1 MKWSITFAA
10 ALLLS
15 GASPAV
21 AQTITK
27 VADVLALPPE
37 RLAKVPPVRLR
48 GVVTYFKGA
57 GNPDLIVQDE
67 TGGIFIGGKAVEA
80 AHAWQPGDVVEVEG
94 TAIPESFAPR
104 VQARHVRGVGTG
116 PLPSAPTIS
125 SDDLR
130 SGQFDGRYVA
140 ARGVVRSAVRDDS
153 LLPPRLILRVATAAG
168 QFDAWV
174 LRFSDGDAA
183 RFVDAAVTVHGV
195 CLAWPNQRRQL
206 TNVRLLVNRVEDIYV
221 TRPALADPF
230 TAPLVAPDT
239 LMRYR
244 PEGLDAQRVRLRGV
258 ITWWRAGEGLVLQ
271 DGTSGVRV
279 NVISPPQWQLGDEV
293 EAVGFPGLN
302 GYTAGLQ
309 DALVRVVA
317 APRRS
322 IEPVPLTALEILQR
336 NPLADCDQR
345 LVRVTG
351 RLRAVQREGG
361 LTQLF
366 LRSGEVDFTAVVLR
380 DDGSAWEDNLE
391 PGSELAL
398 TGVCDLRPGEER
410 RFGGRPQSFALLL
423 REAGDVTVL
432 QSGPW
437 LSERRLRW
445 LLGLGGGA
453 LSLVLLWAFL
463 LRLRVKKRTTQ
474 LAREIRSRRDEA
486 EEFDA
491 VLTERSRL
499 AAELHDTVQQSL
511 TGAALQLRAAELALT
526 QSPLEVRPHLDTAR
540 QLLGHSR
547 DELRAAVWDLRVDSE
562 ALADLPAA
570 LRDIAASAQTGGGKP
585 VVFTVEGAPRTV
597 PPTLAHHATR
607 IAQEALTN
615 SLRHSDA
622 AELSMTLT
630 FLPAQLRLSILDN
643 GRGFDPARTAGPDA
657 GHFGLDGM
665 KRRAA
670 KTGGSLSIA
679 SSTGGTTIT
688 LETSLP

>member
-1 MKWSITFAA
+1 M
-10 ALLLS
+10 
-15 GASPAV
+15 
-21 AQTITK
+21 
-27 VADVLALPPE
+27 E
-37 RLAKVPPVRLR
+37 
-48 GVVTYFKGA
+48 
-57 GNPDLIVQDE
+57 
-67 TGGIFIGGKAVEA
+67 
-80 AHAWQPGDVVEVEG
+80 
-94 TAIPESFAPR
+94 
-104 VQARHVRGVGTG
+104 
-116 PLPSAPTIS
+116 
-125 SDDLR
+125 
-130 SGQFDGRYVA
+130 
-140 ARGVVRSAVRDDS
+140 
-153 LLPPRLILRVATAAG
+153 
-168 QFDAWV
+168 
-174 LRFSDGDAA
+174 
-183 RFVDAAVTVHGV
+183 
-195 CLAWPNQRRQL
+195 
-206 TNVRLLVNRVEDIYV
+206 
-221 TRPALADPF
+221 
-230 TAPLVAPDT
+230 
-239 LMRYR
+239 
-244 PEGLDAQRVRLRGV
+244 AQRVRLRGV
-258 ITWWRAGEGLVLQ
+258 VTWWRAGEGLVLQ
-271 DGTSGVRV
+271 DGASGVRV
-279 NVISPPQWQLGDEV
+279 KVASPPQWQLGDEV

-317 APRRS
+317 TPRRS
-322 IEPVPLTALEILQR
+322 IEPVPLTAAEMLQS

-361 LTQLF
+361 LTQFF
-366 LRSGEVDFTAVVLR
+366 LRHGEVDFTAVALR
-380 DDGSAWEDNLE
+380 EHGSTWEDNLE

-423 REAGDVTVL
+423 RQVGDVTVL

-437 LSERRLRW
+437 LSERRLRR

-463 LRLRVKKRTTQ
+463 LRLRVNKRTTQ

-511 TGAALQLRAAELALT
+511 TGAALQLRAVEIALT

-562 ALADLPAA
+562 ALADLSAA

-622 AELSMTLT
+622 AEFSVTLT
-630 FLPAQLRLSILDN
+630 FLPAHLRLSICDN
-643 GRGFDPARTAGPDA
+643 GHGFDPARPAGPDA

-670 KTGGSLSIA
+670 KTGGTLTLE
-679 SSTGGTTIT
+679 STTSGTTIT
-688 LETSLP
+688 LETPLP

>member
-1 MKWSITFAA
+1 M
-10 ALLLS
+10 
-15 GASPAV
+15 
-21 AQTITK
+21 Q
-27 VADVLALPPE
+27 
-37 RLAKVPPVRLR
+37 
-48 GVVTYFKGA
+48 A
-57 GNPDLIVQDE
+57 G
-67 TGGIFIGGKAVEA
+67 
-80 AHAWQPGDVVEVEG
+80 HAWQPGDVVEVEG
-94 TAIPESFAPR
+94 TAIAEGFTPR
-104 VQARHVRGVGTG
+104 VQARHVRRVGTG
-116 PLPSAPTIS
+116 PLPNAVTIS

-130 SGQFDGRYVA
+130 SGQFDGRYVE

-153 LLPPRLILRVATAAG
+153 LQPPRLILRVATAAG

-174 LRFSDGDAA
+174 LHFSTEDAA
-183 RFVDAAVTVHGV
+183 RLVDAAVALRGV

-206 TNVRLLVNRVEDIYV
+206 LNVRLLVNHGEDIQV

-271 DGTSGVRV
+271 DGASGVRV
-279 NVISPPQWQLGDEV
+279 NITSPPQWQLGDEV

-317 APRRS
+317 QRGAV
-322 IEPVPLTALEILQR
+322 EPVPLTAQEILQSK
-336 NPLADCDQR
+336 PIADCDQR

-351 RLRAVQREGG
+351 RLRSVQREGG

-366 LRSGEVDFTAVVLR
+366 LRSGEVDFTAVAPR
-380 DDGSAWEDNLE
+380 DDVRAWEENLE

-398 TGVCDLRPGEER
+398 TGVCELRPGEER
-410 RFGGRPQSFALLL
+410 RLGGLPQAFALLL
-423 REAGDVTVL
+423 RETRDVTVL
-432 QSGPW
+432 KSGPW
-437 LSERRLRW
+437 LNERRLRW

-453 LSLVLLWAFL
+453 LALALLWGFL
-463 LRLRVKKRTTQ
+463 LRRRVEKRTAQ
-474 LAREIRSRRDEA
+474 LAREIQSRRDEA
-486 EEFDA
+486 DEFDA
-491 VLTERSRL
+491 VLTERGRL

-511 TGAALQLRAAELALT
+511 TGAALQLHAAGLALT
-526 QSPLEVRPHLDTAR
+526 QAPPEARPHLDTAR
-540 QLLGHSR
+540 QLLDHSR

-570 LRDIAASAQTGGGKP
+570 LRDIAASTQTGGGKP
-585 VVFTVEGAPRTV
+585 VAFTLEGEPRPV
-597 PPTLAHHATR
+597 PPTLAHHASR
-607 IAQEALTN
+607 ITQEALTN

-622 AELSMTLT
+622 AALSVTIA
-630 FLPAQLRLSILDN
+630 FLPAQLRLSIHDN
-643 GRGFDPARTAGPDA
+643 GRGFDPARSAGPDT

-670 KTGGSLSIA
+670 KIGGAL
-679 SSTGGTTIT
+679 T
-688 LETSLP
+688 LESTAAGTIISLTAPLP

>member
-1 MKWSITFAA
+1 MPLAV

-15 GASPAV
+15 SAGLISAR
-21 AQTITK
+21 TFTN
-27 VADVLALPPE
+27 VADVLALSPE
-37 RLAKVPPVRLR
+37 RLAKMPPVRLR

-57 GNPDLIVQDE
+57 GSPDLIVQDA
-67 TGGIFIGGKAVEA
+67 TAGIFVGGKAVQA

-94 TAIPESFAPR
+94 TAIAESFAPR
-104 VQARHVRGVGTG
+104 VQARHVQRVGTG
-116 PLPSAPTIS
+116 LLPNAATLS

-130 SGQFDGRYVA
+130 SGQFDGRYVE

-153 LLPPRLILRVATAAG
+153 LQPPRLILRVATAAG

-174 LRFSDGDAA
+174 LHFSTDDAA
-183 RFVDAAVTVHGV
+183 RLVDAAVALRGV
-195 CLAWPNQRRQL
+195 CLAWANQRRQL
-206 TNVRLLVNRVEDIYV
+206 LNVRLLVNRGEDIQV
-221 TRPALADPF
+221 TRAALVDPF

-279 NVISPPQWQLGDEV
+279 DVISPPQWQLGDEV

-317 APRRS
+317 QRGAV
-322 IEPVPLTALEILQR
+322 EPLPLTAQEIL
-336 NPLADCDQR
+336 LADHDQR

-351 RLRAVQREGG
+351 RLRALQREGG
-361 LTQLF
+361 LTQLL
-366 LRSGEVDFTAVVLR
+366 LRSGEVDFTAVGPR
-380 DDGSAWEDNLE
+380 DDVRAWEETLE

-398 TGVCDLRPGEER
+398 TGVCELRPGEER
-410 RFGGRPQSFALLL
+410 RLGGRPQSFALLL

-437 LSERRLRW
+437 LNERRLRW

-453 LSLVLLWAFL
+453 LALALLWGFL
-463 LRLRVKKRTTQ
+463 LRRRVEKRTTL

-486 EEFDA
+486 DEFDA
-491 VLTERSRL
+491 VLTERGRL

-511 TGAALQLRAAELALT
+511 TGAALQLRAAGLALS
-526 QSPLEVRPHLDTAR
+526 QAPPEARPHLDTAR
-540 QLLGHSR
+540 QLIDHSR
-547 DELRAAVWDLRVDSE
+547 DELRAAVWDLRVDSG
-562 ALADLPAA
+562 ASTDLPAA
-570 LRDIAASAQTGGGKP
+570 LRDTAASTQTGGGKP
-585 VVFTVEGAPRTV
+585 VSFTVTGEPRPV
-597 PPTLAHHATR
+597 PPTLAHHASR

-622 AELSMTLT
+622 AAFSVTLT
-630 FLPAQLRLSILDN
+630 FLPAQLRLSIQDN
-643 GRGFDPARTAGPDA
+643 GRGFDPARSAGPDT
-657 GHFGLDGM
+657 GHFGVDGM

-670 KTGGSLSIA
+670 KIGGTLALESNVD
-679 SSTGGTTIT
+679 GTTI
-688 LETSLP
+688 SLTTPLA

>member
-1 MKWSITFAA
+1 MPLAV

-15 GASPAV
+15 SAGLISAR
-21 AQTITK
+21 TFTN
-27 VADVLALPPE
+27 VADVLALSPE
-37 RLAKVPPVRLR
+37 RLAKMPPVRLR

-57 GNPDLIVQDE
+57 GSPDLIVQDA
-67 TGGIFIGGKAVEA
+67 TAGIFVGGKAVQA

-94 TAIPESFAPR
+94 TAIAESFAPR
-104 VQARHVRGVGTG
+104 VQARHVQRVGTG
-116 PLPSAPTIS
+116 LLPNAATLS

-130 SGQFDGRYVA
+130 SGQFDGRYVE

-153 LLPPRLILRVATAAG
+153 LQPPRLILRVATAAG

-174 LRFSDGDAA
+174 LHFSTDDAA
-183 RFVDAAVTVHGV
+183 RLVDAAVALRGV
-195 CLAWPNQRRQL
+195 CLAWANQRRQL
-206 TNVRLLVNRVEDIYV
+206 LNVRLLVNRGEDIQV
-221 TRPALADPF
+221 TRAALVDPF

-279 NVISPPQWQLGDEV
+279 DVISPPQWQLGDEV

-317 APRRS
+317 QRGAV
-322 IEPVPLTALEILQR
+322 EPLPLTAQEIL
-336 NPLADCDQR
+336 LADHDQR

-351 RLRAVQREGG
+351 RLRALQREGG

-366 LRSGEVDFTAVVLR
+366 LRSGEVDFTAVGPR
-380 DDGSAWEDNLE
+380 DDVRAWEETLE

-398 TGVCDLRPGEER
+398 TGVCELRPGEER
-410 RFGGRPQSFALLL
+410 RLGGRPQSFALLL

-437 LSERRLRW
+437 LNERRLRW

-453 LSLVLLWAFL
+453 LALALLWGFL
-463 LRLRVKKRTTQ
+463 LRRRVEKRTTL

-486 EEFDA
+486 DEFDA
-491 VLTERSRL
+491 VLTERGRL

-511 TGAALQLRAAELALT
+511 TGAALQLRAAGLALS
-526 QSPLEVRPHLDTAR
+526 QAPPEARPHLDTAR
-540 QLLGHSR
+540 QLIDHSR
-547 DELRAAVWDLRVDSE
+547 DELRAAVWDLRVDSG
-562 ALADLPAA
+562 ASTDLPAA
-570 LRDIAASAQTGGGKP
+570 LRDTAASTQTGGGKP
-585 VVFTVEGAPRTV
+585 VSFTVTGEPRPV
-597 PPTLAHHATR
+597 PPTLAHHASR

-622 AELSMTLT
+622 AAFSVTLT
-630 FLPAQLRLSILDN
+630 FLPAQLRLSIQDN
-643 GRGFDPARTAGPDA
+643 GRGFDPARSAGPDT
-657 GHFGLDGM
+657 GHFGVDGM

-670 KTGGSLSIA
+670 KIGGTLALESNVD
-679 SSTGGTTIT
+679 GTTI
-688 LETSLP
+688 SLTTPLA

>member
-1 MKWSITFAA
+1 MPLAA
-10 ALLLS
+10 TLLLS
-15 GASPAV
+15 GGGDAV

-37 RLAKVPPVRLR
+37 RLAKAPPVRLR

-57 GNPDLIVQDE
+57 NNPDLIVQDG
-67 TGGIFIGGKAVEA
+67 TGGIFIGGKAVETA
-80 AHAWQPGDVVEVEG
+80 SAWQPGDVVEVEG

-104 VQARHVRGVGTG
+104 VLAVRVQQVGTG
-116 PLPSAPTIS
+116 ELPAAAPVS

-130 SGQFDGRYVA
+130 SGQFDGRYVEA
-140 ARGVVRSAVRDDS
+140 HGVVRSALRDDS
-153 LLPPRLILRVATAAG
+153 LQPPRLILRVATAAG
-168 QFDAWV
+168 QFDAWL

-183 RFVDAAVTVHGV
+183 RLVDTAVTLRGV

-206 TNVRLLVNRVEDIYV
+206 TNVRLLVNRVEDIQV

-244 PEGLDAQRVRLRGV
+244 PEGLEAQRVRLRGV
-258 ITWWRAGEGLVLQ
+258 VTWWRAGEGLVLQ

-279 NVISPPQWQLGDEV
+279 NVTSPPQWQLGDEV
-293 EAVGFPGLN
+293 EAAGFPGLN

-309 DALVRVVA
+309 DALVQVVA
-317 APRRS
+317 QRGAV
-322 IEPVPLTALEILQR
+322 EPAPLTAQEILQ
-336 NPLADCDQR
+336 NKPLADCDQR

-351 RLRAVQREGG
+351 RLRGVQREGG
-361 LTQLF
+361 LTLLF
-366 LRSGEVDFTAVVLR
+366 LRSGDVDFTAVAPR
-380 DDGSAWEDNLE
+380 DDGSDWEDNLE

-423 REAGDVTVL
+423 REAGDVKVL

-453 LSLVLLWAFL
+453 LSLALLWGFL

-486 EEFDA
+486 DEFDA
-491 VLTERSRL
+491 VLTERGRL

-511 TGAALQLRAAELALT
+511 TGAALQLRAAEIALT
-526 QSPLEVRPHLDTAR
+526 QSPPEVRPHLDTAR

-547 DELRAAVWDLRVDSE
+547 DGLRAAVWDLRVDSE

-585 VVFTVEGAPRTV
+585 VAFTVEGAPRTV

-622 AELSMTLT
+622 SERSVTLR
-630 FLPAQLRLSILDN
+630 FLPAQLRLSIRDN
-643 GRGFDPARTAGPDA
+643 GRGFDQARTAGPES

-670 KTGGSLSIA
+670 KTGGALSIER
-679 SSTGGTTIT
+679 STGGTTVT
-688 LETSLP
+688 FETPLP

>member
-1 MKWSITFAA
+1 MKWSMPLAV

-15 GASPAV
+15 SAGLVV
-21 AQTITK
+21 AQAFTN
-27 VADVLALPPE
+27 VADVLALSPE
-37 RLAKVPPVRLR
+37 RLAKGPPVRLR
-48 GVVTYFKGA
+48 GVVTYYKSA
-57 GNPDLIVQDE
+57 GFHDLIVQDE
-67 TGGIFIGGKAVEA
+67 TAGIFIGGKAVEA

-94 TAIPESFAPR
+94 TAIAESFAPR
-104 VQARHVRGVGTG
+104 VLAVRVQRVGTG
-116 PLPSAPTIS
+116 ELPAAAPVS
-125 SDDLR
+125 SDNLR
-130 SGQFDGRYVA
+130 SGQFDGRYVEV
-140 ARGVVRSAVRDDS
+140 RGVVRSAVRDDS
-153 LLPPRLILRVATAAG
+153 LQPPRLILRVATAAG

-174 LRFSDGDAA
+174 LHFSDGDAA
-183 RFVDAAVTVHGV
+183 RLVDAAVALRGV
-195 CLAWPNQRRQL
+195 CLAWANQRRQV
-206 TNVRLLVNRVEDIYV
+206 TSVRLLVNRVEDIQV
-221 TRPALADPF
+221 TRATPADPF

-258 ITWWRAGEGLVLQ
+258 VTWWRAGEGLVLQ

-317 APRRS
+317 QRGAV
-322 IEPVPLTALEILQR
+322 EPVSLTAQEILQ
-336 NPLADCDQR
+336 NKPLADCDQR

-366 LRSGEVDFTAVVLR
+366 LRSGEVDFTAVAPR
-380 DDGSAWEDNLE
+380 DDVRTWEENLE

-398 TGVCDLRPGEER
+398 TGVCELRPGEER
-410 RFGGRPQSFALLL
+410 RLGGRPQAFALLL
-423 REAGDVTVL
+423 RETRDVTVL

-437 LSERRLRW
+437 LNERRLRW

-453 LSLVLLWAFL
+453 LLLALLWGFFL
-463 LRLRVKKRTTQ
+463 RRRVKKRTAQ
-474 LAREIRSRRDEA
+474 LAREIQSRRDEA
-486 EEFDA
+486 DEFDA
-491 VLTERSRL
+491 VLTERGRL

-511 TGAALQLRAAELALT
+511 TGAALQLRAAGLALT
-526 QSPLEVRPHLDTAR
+526 QAPPEARPHLDTAR
-540 QLLGHSR
+540 QLLDHSR

-570 LRDIAASAQTGGGKP
+570 LRDIAASTQTGGGKP
-585 VVFTVEGAPRTV
+585 VAFTLEGEPRAV
-597 PPTLAHHATR
+597 PPTLAHHASR
-607 IAQEALTN
+607 ITQEALTN
-615 SLRHSDA
+615 SLRHSA
-622 AELSMTLT
+622 AAALSVTLT
-630 FLPAQLRLSILDN
+630 FLPAQLRLSIHDN
-643 GRGFDPARTAGPDA
+643 GRGFDPARAAGPDT

-670 KTGGSLSIA
+670 KIGGALTLE
-679 SSTGGTTIT
+679 STAAGTTI
-688 LETSLP
+688 SLTAPLP